1 MEMKVYEVRRVC
13 NIIGYNDTFYVLATT
28 KKEDVEKA
36 FPYDKYGNEWWVK
49 YCRYYAYE
57 SA

>member
-1 MEMKVYEVRRVC
+1 MEPI
-13 NIIGYNDTFYVLATT
+13 N
-28 KKEDVEKA
+28 KEEAIKKA

-49 YCRYYAYE
+49 YCRYYVYE

>member
-1 MEMKVYEVRRVC
+1 MEVKVYEVRRVC
-13 NIIGYNDTFYVLATT
+13 NIIAYNDVLYALATT
-28 KKEDVEKA
+28 KEEAIKKA
-36 FPYDKYGNEWWVK
+36 FPYDKYGNGWWVK

>member
-28 KKEDVEKA
+28 KEEAIKKA

-57 SA
+57 CD